1 METDRTVLGCFIG
14 VLALITYRDFKQPD
28 SSWPL
33 GPVPPPYRY
42 TFAGVI
48 FGILFL
54 LADIWSPRVAGVV
67 ALGVL
72 IGTMFSVTSG
82 QSSTAGLK
90 SNAPGYKAGGTA
102 SANPAATGTTGSTA
116 TGSSSGGSMM
126 V

>member
-1 METDRTVLGCFIG
+1 MNTDRTVLGCMIG
-14 VLALITYRDFKQPD
+14 VLALIMYRDFKTPD
-28 SSWPL
+28 STWPL
-33 GPVPPPYRY
+33 GPVPPPYRFTY
-42 TFAGVI
+42 AGVI

-54 LADIWSPRVAGVV
+54 VADIWSPRIAGVV

-82 QSSTAGLK
+82 QSATAGLK

-102 SANPAATGTTGSTA
+102 SANPAASNGITGTTP
-116 TGSSSGGSMM
+116 TGNSGGSMA